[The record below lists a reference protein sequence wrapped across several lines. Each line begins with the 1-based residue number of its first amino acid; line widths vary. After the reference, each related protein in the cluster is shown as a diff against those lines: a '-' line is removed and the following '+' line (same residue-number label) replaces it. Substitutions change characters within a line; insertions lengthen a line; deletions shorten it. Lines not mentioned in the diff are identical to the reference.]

1 MLAELGTTHGKQMA
15 DAHWQAD
22 SQRCWALQV
31 SALGVTGR
39 KNGEDK
45 LKGDEEF
52 NHQGMTSRDMNA
64 DLKRGRTA
72 IRK

>member
-1 MLAELGTTHGKQMA
+1 MA

-22 SQRCWALQV
+22 SQRRGALQV
-31 SALGVTGR
+31 SALWVAGG
-39 KNGEDK
+39 KDGEDK

-52 NHQGMTSRDMNA
+52 NHQGMTSWDMSA
-64 DLKRGRTA
+64 DLRGCSTA